1 MNIVNMSFVISIV
14 VSIVGLLALYGI
26 IEAGVRNGINSSING
41 DFLKK
46 RMKLKSYH
54 PPTSSTNNV
63 EEFNNNSGLII
74 MRQTRGSDLFDS
86 NT

>member
-46 RMKLKSYH
+46 
-54 PPTSSTNNV
+54 
-63 EEFNNNSGLII
+63 E
-74 MRQTRGSDLFDS
+74 
-86 NT
+86 